1 MSNVLSVAK
10 KQQVIA
16 LSNKEKVK
24 AKPANANEVTG
35 FGVESTS
42 LEVENPKRIRSASA
56 CSL

>member
-1 MSNVLSVAK
+1 
-10 KQQVIA
+10 VIA

-24 AKPANANEVTG
+24 AKPANANKVTTG